1 MNFIFDPFQKYI
13 SEPAP
18 MWVGVNYEYG
28 ESEES
33 VRPIKLIVSPMATVM
48 VPVIIDYGEKNQNQ
62 SRFVY
67 HLKRKRSL
75 RKLVD

>member
-1 MNFIFDPFQKYI
+1 
-13 SEPAP
+13 
-18 MWVGVNYEYG
+18 MWVDVNYEYMV
-28 ESEES
+28 SQKNQP

-48 VPVIIDYGEKNQNQ
+48 VTVMIDYGEKNQNQ

-67 HLKRKRSL
+67 HLKWKRSL